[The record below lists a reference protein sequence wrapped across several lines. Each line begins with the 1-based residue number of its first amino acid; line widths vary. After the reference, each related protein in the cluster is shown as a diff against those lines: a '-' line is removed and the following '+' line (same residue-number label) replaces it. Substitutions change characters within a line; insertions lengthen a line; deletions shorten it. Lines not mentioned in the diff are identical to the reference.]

1 MHFSLRILLLL
12 ILTCT
17 QADASPLIK
26 IFVSTLPQQYFFEQ
40 IGADKIEV
48 SVMVGPGQS
57 PTTYDPTSKQIAELS
72 SADLYQQIGVPF
84 ERVWLRRFMSM
95 NPGLKI
101 IDTQDGIRLLPM
113 ESAGPDHGAGKG
125 MAQQIMDPHT
135 WLSPPLVMVQARNIL
150 AALSRACPGRADQF
164 ERNYQAFLVEIAA
177 LDMKLMNIFLRL
189 KAAGRQPVF
198 LVFHPSWGYF
208 ARAYGLRQMAIETR
222 GREPKPAELAAL
234 IKEAARVHIDIVL
247 VQPQF
252 SSKSAESVA
261 ATLGAG
267 IVSADPLAYDWE
279 KNLLEAGQ
287 NIFRASR

>member
-1 MHFSLRILLLL
+1 
-12 ILTCT
+12 
-17 QADASPLIK
+17 
-26 IFVSTLPQQYFFEQ
+26 
-40 IGADKIEV
+40 
-48 SVMVGPGQS
+48 
-57 PTTYDPTSKQIAELS
+57 
-72 SADLYQQIGVPF
+72 
-84 ERVWLRRFMSM
+84 
-95 NPGLKI
+95 
-101 IDTQDGIRLLPM
+101 
-113 ESAGPDHGAGKG
+113 
-125 MAQQIMDPHT
+125 
-135 WLSPPLVMVQARNIL
+135 
-150 AALSRACPGRADQF
+150 
-164 ERNYQAFLVEIAA
+164 
-177 LDMKLMNIFLRL
+177 
-189 KAAGRQPVF
+189 VF